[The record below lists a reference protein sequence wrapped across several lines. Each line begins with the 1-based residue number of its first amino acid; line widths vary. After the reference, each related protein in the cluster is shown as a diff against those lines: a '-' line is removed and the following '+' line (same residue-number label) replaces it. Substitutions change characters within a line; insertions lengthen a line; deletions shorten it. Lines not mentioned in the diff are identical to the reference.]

1 MRRGCAAI
9 ALAMAMAG
17 CGMAE
22 QGATPQF
29 KLESGDF
36 ADGGA
41 IPRDFT
47 CDGMGIRPA
56 LRWSEPP
63 AGTKSLALIVDD
75 PDAPGGT
82 FGHWGMFDIPPAV
95 RFIGGQGV
103 AGRQA
108 KNDFGS
114 PGYGG
119 PCPPPGHGPHHYRFK
134 LLALDVERLDVR
146 GGAGVKDV
154 EKAALKHLV
163 GRAELTGIYERK

>member
-9 ALAMAMAG
+9 ALALAMAG

-36 ADGGA
+36 LDGGA

-47 CDGMGIRPA
+47 CDGRDVRPG
-56 LRWSEPP
+56 LKWSEPP

-82 FGHWGMFDIPPAV
+82 FGHWGMFDIPPTV
-95 RFIGGQGV
+95 RFIGDQDVV
-103 AGRQA
+103 AREA
-108 KNDFGS
+108 RNDFGR

-134 LLALDVERLDVR
+134 LLALDTETLDLR

-154 EKAALKHLV
+154 EKAAQKHLV